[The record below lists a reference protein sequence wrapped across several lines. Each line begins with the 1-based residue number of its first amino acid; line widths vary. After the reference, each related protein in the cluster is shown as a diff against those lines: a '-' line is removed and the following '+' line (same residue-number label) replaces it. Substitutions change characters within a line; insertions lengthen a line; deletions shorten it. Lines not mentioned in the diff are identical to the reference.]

1 MSENIQS
8 ISQGTYTIGQ
18 TSANDSSLLVTQ
30 NENSVSILQGTVA
43 TSAGIVGDGT
53 TQNPLRVDE
62 TVLWSGD
69 RYWWAD
75 TSPLTT
81 SENLSNFETIKVIA
95 ADDWELNQQE
105 FYFPGLNFGFDISL
119 IGEEG
124 DNLVFKSSKFGVNG
138 NQISL
143 LSQSHC
149 SIASN
154 KTIFS
159 TNFSTSFVRFI
170 KIVGIN
176 RIANN

>member
-18 TSANDSSLLVTQ
+18 TSATNFVAGPGIRIDEPSA
-30 NENSVSILQGTVA
+30 GTVRI
-43 TSAGIVGDGT
+43 G
-53 TQNPLRVDE
+53 NDE

-69 RYWWAD
+69 RHWWAD

-105 FYFPGLNFGFDISL
+105 FYFPGLNVGFDISL
-119 IGEEG
+119 IGKEG
-124 DNLVFKSSKFGVNG
+124 NNFVFKSSKFGVNG

-143 LSQSHC
+143 LSQTECGIDSNKK
-149 SIASN
+149 IAS
-154 KTIFS
+154 
-159 TNFSTSFVRFI
+159 TNWETSFIQFK

-176 RIANN
+176 RISGSNA

>member
-18 TSANDSSLLVTQ
+18 TSATNFVAGPGIKIDEPSA
-30 NENSVSILQGTVA
+30 GTVK
-43 TSAGIVGDGT
+43 IGT
-53 TQNPLRVDE
+53 DE

-69 RYWWAD
+69 RFWWSD

-95 ADDWELNQQE
+95 ADDWKLNQQE
-105 FYFPGLNFGFDISL
+105 FYFPGLNAGFDISL
-119 IGEEG
+119 IGEEA
-124 DNLVFKSSKFGVNG
+124 NELVIKSSKFGVSG

-143 LSQSHC
+143 LSHIQC
-149 SIASN
+149 GIASN
-154 KTIFS
+154 KTIE
-159 TNFSTSFVRFI
+159 TNWSKSFIKFK

-176 RIANN
+176 RISGSNA